1 MPGEITVGAQ
11 GKHVQQYGVAAHE
24 TFINKLVFIA
34 TVCVGSAVHSH
45 VEQCGDKVRLC
56 SGENTSSRAPI
67 CPRACV
73 LVSSILLTCSQHG
86 SIGYTFYISRFD

>member
-34 TVCVGSAVHSH
+34 TVCVGSLLCTVMLSSVGTDVAEVHTAGCHSRMAFGTPYQH
-45 VEQCGDKVRLC
+45 
-56 SGENTSSRAPI
+56 TSQAI
-67 CPRACV
+67 
-73 LVSSILLTCSQHG
+73 
-86 SIGYTFYISRFD
+86 

>member
-45 VEQCGDKVRLC
+45 VEQCGGDCGV
-56 SGENTSSRAPI
+56 GSSCA
-67 CPRACV
+67 AAAA
-73 LVSSILLTCSQHG
+73 S
-86 SIGYTFYISRFD
+86 